1 MNKQYYTKEQQQKLA
16 EWEKNWSQADQEAA
30 IQQWSAILAELKHLV
45 ASGQDPASAESQ
57 AFAKK
62 WAVLI
67 QGFTHGDEGIMQGLR
82 KMYKGLSEMP
92 AGQAPYPLPY
102 SKEEGAFLLKAIEVY
117 QENK

>member
-1 MNKQYYTKEQQQKLA
+1 
-16 EWEKNWSQADQEAA
+16 
-30 IQQWSAILAELKHLV
+30 
-45 ASGQDPASAESQ
+45 
-57 AFAKK
+57 
-62 WAVLI
+62 LI